1 MITKEKL
8 QQYGKFKGDLDKWVS
23 SQRDGADPVLNG
35 ADWNEIDKLIQ
46 RLKIEKH
53 GFATQDY
60 RTETQRVIRKTIE
73 GGEAIEMI
81 KKMDL

>member
-1 MITKEKL
+1 VITKEKL
-8 QQYGKFKGDLDKWVS
+8 QRYGKFKGDLDKWVL

-35 ADWNEIDKLIQ
+35 ADWNDIDKLMQ
-46 RLKIEKH
+46 RLKIEKN

-60 RTETQRVIRKTIE
+60 RTETQRVMKKLLE

-81 KKMDL
+81 KGMDV